1 MSDSGLNRYA
11 SVLRRNA
18 WLIALVVVIALG
30 SAALIVFTQTPVY
43 RASMQL
49 VVGQAGG
56 DVQPV
61 IGSTPLTQTMSNLL
75 ESDVLATSVIQNL
88 DLKTTPEQLIND
100 LHVSAQPD
108 SAVLQVGYDSSDR
121 EQAKVVLQEVAS
133 VYTNLVDEKLGISSG
148 SSGFQGG
155 GAAPSIFATVFD
167 PPHIEPNQV
176 SPKTTRTLGF
186 AAVLGL
192 LIGLVL
198 AFVRDS
204 LDDRI
209 RSREDA
215 EQVFGKQ
222 VLGALPKGAIGL
234 VPTAVSG
241 AADKPDVTGAVEL
254 LRGRLEYSWA
264 PRGSTLV
271 ITSALQ
277 EEGKSTVSSHLAVA
291 LAASGKNVIC
301 VDADLRRSSLHRY
314 LNLPQSGPGLAELV
328 HGSVSLEEVLRPV
341 PLSSKRPILR
351 GVELAAQGN
360 GTSVDHDEDGVRL
373 HAITAGNP
381 SPSPVA
387 LFVGERLEEILSELR
402 NAADYVLLDVP
413 PLIVSDSFPLIL
425 KADNV
430 VVVAREGKT
439 TREHARRVGELLANL
454 GATDAGVV
462 LTDSKLDTSFR
473 YGYGPVERRVDL
485 PTHIELGG

>member
-1 MSDSGLNRYA
+1 MSETALNRYA

-18 WLIALVVVIALG
+18 WLVALVVVIALG
-30 SAALIVFTQTPVY
+30 SAAAVVFTQDPVY
-43 RASMQL
+43 RASMQI

-88 DLKTTPEQLIND
+88 GLKTTPEQLIKD

-108 SAVLQVGYDSSDR
+108 SAVLQVSYDSTDR
-121 EQAKVVLQEVAS
+121 QQAAVVLEQVAT
-133 VYTNLVDEKLGISSG
+133 VYTKLVDQKLGISSG
-148 SSGFQGG
+148 SGGFQGG
-155 GAAPSIFATVFD
+155 AAAPSIFATVFD
-167 PPHIEPNQV
+167 PPHIEPNPI
-176 SPKTTRTLGF
+176 SPKTGRTLGF

-192 LIGLVL
+192 VIGLVL

-215 EQVFGKQ
+215 EQAFGKQ
-222 VLGALPKGAIGL
+222 VLGVLPKGSIGS

-241 AADKPDVTGAVEL
+241 TAEKPDITGAVEL

-264 PRGSTLV
+264 PGGSALV
-271 ITSALQ
+271 VTSALQ
-277 EEGKSTVSSHLAVA
+277 EEGKSTVASHLATA
-291 LAASGKNVIC
+291 LAASGKRVIC
-301 VDADLRRSSLHRY
+301 VDADLRRPSLHRY
-314 LNLPQSGPGLAELV
+314 LHLPESGPGLADLIQ
-328 HGSVSLEEVLRPV
+328 GTAGLEEILRPV
-341 PLSSKRPILR
+341 PVSNRRPMAR
-351 GVELAAQGN
+351 GVQLAAASN
-360 GTSVDHDEDGVRL
+360 GASSDRDEGEFRL

-381 SPSPVA
+381 SRSPVA
-387 LFVGERLEEILSELR
+387 VFVRERLDEVFSELR
-402 NAADYVLLDVP
+402 NAADYVIFDVP

-430 VVVAREGKT
+430 IVVAREGKT
-439 TREHARRVGELLANL
+439 TREQAHRVGELLANL

-462 LTDSKLDTSFR
+462 LTDAKLAASFR
-473 YGYGPVERRVDL
+473 YGYGAVGRRVDV
-485 PTHIELGG
+485 PTGINLGG